1 MDCALFQLKF
11 VFEGSKSTGIDEE
24 DGAGVI
30 EFENALNFWREYK
43 VESELQEKEPE
54 KVASLD
60 TFKRALRPFVKD
72 KKIRFTGCKGDFQS
86 ILTLHSFANEQKT
99 FTLCLKAILRD
110 VTYAIMASIF

>member
-1 MDCALFQLKF
+1 MNFFFKF
-11 VFEGSKSTGIDEE
+11 RFAGSKSTGLDEE

-60 TFKRALRPFVKD
+60 TFKRALKPFVQS
-72 KKIRFTGCKGDFQS
+72 KKIRFTGCKGYNLPFF
-86 ILTLHSFANEQKT
+86 ISFHLLLNIFKIV
-99 FTLCLKAILRD
+99 FLCLKATSQD
-110 VTYAIMASIF
+110 AISATMA